1 MRRDLYLMERILYR
15 GEEELGN
22 APAPQLKTVMQF
34 LIDRRMDHEI

>member
-22 APAPQLKTVMQF
+22 APAPQLKTVSWHF
-34 LIDRRMDHEI
+34 LLLSDL